1 MLRRFC
7 ARSVALCLMM
17 VLLVGLTGCMII
29 PIRQKIELRY
39 DVSEIAAIEIFNLG
53 DGAYDVYQLEELM
66 EQNFIPVA
74 TLESE
79 QYSGFA
85 EEIKELDFSDTLV
98 IAPASVSTDYS
109 FIGYI
114 VKITY
119 ANGEYEILNHRCQA
133 YHNDKGNYPDSYGCD
148 EGEWNRLIETYL
160 PADTPIKPA
169 PAPVE

>member
-17 VLLVGLTGCMII
+17 VLLVGLTGCMVI
-29 PIRQKIELRY
+29 PMRQKIELRY
-39 DVSEIAAIEIFNLG
+39 DVSEITAIEIYNLG

-74 TLESE
+74 TLETE

-85 EEIKELDFSDTLV
+85 EEIKELDFSDKLV
-98 IAPASVSTDYS
+98 IALASVSTDYS

-133 YHNDKGNYPDSYGCD
+133 YCNDDGHYPNAFSCD
-148 EGEWNRLIETYL
+148 EGEWDRWIEGYL
-160 PADTPIKPA
+160 EK
-169 PAPVE
+169 E

>member
-1 MLRRFC
+1 MIRKITALF
-7 ARSVALCLMM
+7 VAF
-17 VLLVGLTGCMII
+17 LLIFSLTGCMII

-39 DVSEIAAIEIFNLG
+39 DVSEITAIEIHNLG
-53 DGAYDVYQLEELM
+53 DEAYDIYQLEELM
-66 EQNFIPVA
+66 EQNFIPIA

-119 ANGEYEILNHRCQA
+119 ANGEYEILNHRCQT

-148 EGEWNRLIETYL
+148 EGDWNRLIEAYL
-160 PADTPIKPA
+160 PVDAPVKPT

>member
-17 VLLVGLTGCMII
+17 VLLVGLTGCMVI
-29 PIRQKIELRY
+29 PMRQKIELRY
-39 DVSEIAAIEIFNLG
+39 DVSEIAAIEIYNLG

-66 EQNFIPVA
+66 EQNFIPIA
-74 TLESE
+74 TLETE
-79 QYSGFA
+79 QYSGFT

-133 YHNDKGNYPDSYGCD
+133 YCNDDGHYPNAYSCD
-148 EGEWNRLIETYL
+148 EGEWDRWIEGYL
-160 PADTPIKPA
+160 EK
-169 PAPVE
+169 E

>member
-1 MLRRFC
+1 MFRKITALF
-7 ARSVALCLMM
+7 VAF
-17 VLLVGLTGCMII
+17 LLIFSLTGCMII
-29 PIRQKIELRY
+29 PMRQKIELRY
-39 DVSEIAAIEIFNLG
+39 DVSEITAIEIHNLG
-53 DGAYDVYQLEELM
+53 DEAYDIYQLEELM

-109 FIGYI
+109 FVGYI

-133 YHNDKGNYPDSYGCD
+133 YCNDDGHYPNAYSCD
-148 EGEWNRLIETYL
+148 EGEWDRWIEGYL
-160 PADTPIKPA
+160 EK
-169 PAPVE
+169 E

>member
-1 MLRRFC
+1 MLQRFC
-7 ARSVALCLMM
+7 ARSVALCLTL
-17 VLLVGLTGCMII
+17 VLLVGLTGCMVI

-39 DVSEIAAIEIFNLG
+39 DVSEITAIEIYNLG

-74 TLESE
+74 TLETE

-98 IAPASVSTDYS
+98 IALASVSTDYS

-119 ANGEYEILNHRCQA
+119 TNGEYEILNHRCQT

-148 EGEWNRLIETYL
+148 EGDWNRLIEAYL
-160 PADTPIKPA
+160 PVDAPVKPT

>member
-1 MLRRFC
+1 M
-7 ARSVALCLMM
+7 ARKITALFA
-17 VLLVGLTGCMII
+17 VFLLIFSLTGCMVI

-39 DVSEIAAIEIFNLG
+39 DVSEITAIEIYNLG
-53 DGAYDVYQLEELM
+53 DGAYDMYELEELM
-66 EQNFIPVA
+66 ENNFMPVA
-74 TLESE
+74 SLTDE

-85 EEIKELDFSDTLV
+85 EDVKELVFSDTLV
-98 IAPASVSTDYS
+98 IALASVSTDYS

-119 ANGEYEILNHRCQA
+119 ASGEYEILNHRCQT

-160 PADTPIKPA
+160 PADTPIKPV

>member
-17 VLLVGLTGCMII
+17 VLLVGLTGCMVI

-39 DVSEIAAIEIFNLG
+39 DVSEITAIEIYNLG
-53 DGAYDVYQLEELM
+53 DGAYDMYELEELM
-66 EQNFIPVA
+66 DNNFMPVA

-98 IAPASVSTDYS
+98 IALASVSTDYS

-119 ANGEYEILNHRCQA
+119 ANGEYEILNHRCQT

>member
-17 VLLVGLTGCMII
+17 VLLVGLTGCMVI
-29 PIRQKIELRY
+29 PMRQKIELRY
-39 DVSEIAAIEIFNLG
+39 DVSEITAIEIHNLG
-53 DGAYDVYQLEELM
+53 DEAYDIYQLEELM

-119 ANGEYEILNHRCQA
+119 ANGEYEILNHRCQT

-148 EGEWNRLIETYL
+148 EGDWNRLIEAYL
-160 PADTPIKPA
+160 PVDAPVNPT

>member
-1 MLRRFC
+1 M
-7 ARSVALCLMM
+7 
-17 VLLVGLTGCMII
+17 
-29 PIRQKIELRY
+29 RQKIELRY
-39 DVSEIAAIEIFNLG
+39 DVSEITAIEIHNLG
-53 DGAYDVYQLEELM
+53 DEAYDIYQLEELM

-98 IAPASVSTDYS
+98 IAPASVNTDYS

-133 YHNDKGNYPDSYGCD
+133 YSNDDGHYPNAYSCD
-148 EGEWNRLIETYL
+148 EGEWDRWIEGYL
-160 PADTPIKPA
+160 EK
-169 PAPVE
+169 E

>member
-1 MLRRFC
+1 MFRKITALF
-7 ARSVALCLMM
+7 VAF
-17 VLLVGLTGCMII
+17 LLIFSLTGCMVI

-39 DVSEIAAIEIFNLG
+39 DVSEIAAIEIYNLG
-53 DGAYDVYQLEELM
+53 DGSYDVYQLEELM

-98 IAPASVSTDYS
+98 IALASVSTDYS

-133 YHNDKGNYPDSYGCD
+133 YSNDDGHYPNAYSCD
-148 EGEWNRLIETYL
+148 EGEWDRWIEGYL
-160 PADTPIKPA
+160 EK
-169 PAPVE
+169 E

>member
-1 MLRRFC
+1 MFRKIIALF
-7 ARSVALCLMM
+7 VAF
-17 VLLVGLTGCMII
+17 LLVFSLSGCMVI
-29 PIRQKIELRY
+29 PMRQKIELRY
-39 DVSEIAAIEIFNLG
+39 DVSEITAIEIHNLG
-53 DGAYDVYQLEELM
+53 DEAYDIYQLEELM

-133 YHNDKGNYPDSYGCD
+133 YCNDDGHYPNAFSCD
-148 EGEWNRLIETYL
+148 EGEWDRWIEGYL
-160 PADTPIKPA
+160 EK
-169 PAPVE
+169 E